1 MGDGGKPQDVGS
13 GGAGGGSIGQTAPFA
28 VQTITDPQQM
38 AQASAMTPGENPPG
52 AMAYQYPGADAAKA
66 FAQPNAAGTLFTM
79 FGTPLNQQQYNP
91 GDEWQYLS
99 QPQSWGALIDQLVA
113 SGYLS
118 RTAAIQSGGS
128 WNATVAD
135 AMKRAQADANHYQA
149 HVGDYM
155 NWIASGGPGGPGITS
170 TAVQDAL
177 AAKTKAKSDPLLH
190 GALAK
195 MKATPEV
202 AQGIYDAMLN
212 LTGNY
217 ASAGDTKNFIT
228 WYQNQELQAR
238 QDYLNR
244 GGMNSGTYYAPPSIS
259 TAAEQYV
266 LQHNAAQVQGFA
278 TASRMIEFY
287 KLMGVNI

>member
-1 MGDGGKPQDVGS
+1 MPSPAQPPPISS
-13 GGAGGGSIGQTAPFA
+13 GTTTIGQQAPFA
-28 VQTITDPQQM
+28 VETITNPQQL
-38 AQASAMTPGENPPG
+38 AEASTTTQEPPG
-52 AMAYQYPGADAAKA
+52 AMAYQYPASQLSQFANQPGAS
-66 FAQPNAAGTLFTM
+66 QNLFTM
-79 FGTPLNQQQYNP
+79 FGTPLNQQPYNTA
-91 GDEWQYLS
+91 GGSQWQYLS
-99 QPQSWGALIDQLVA
+99 SNPNQIVALQEQLVA
-113 SGYLS
+113 SGYMS
-118 RTAAIQSGGS
+118 KSSIKQPGVWDSS
-128 WNATVAD
+128 SAD
-135 AMKRAQADANHYQA
+135 AMKRAQEDANRYQA

-177 AAKTKAKSDPLLH
+177 LGKAKKP
-190 GALAK
+190 GTALEK

-202 AQGIYDAMLN
+202 AQGIYDAMLS

-217 ASAGDTKNFIT
+217 ASAGDTKNFIS

-244 GGMNSGTYYAPPSIS
+244 GGASSGTYYAPPSVS

-266 LQHNAAQVQGFA
+266 MSHDANQVQGFA